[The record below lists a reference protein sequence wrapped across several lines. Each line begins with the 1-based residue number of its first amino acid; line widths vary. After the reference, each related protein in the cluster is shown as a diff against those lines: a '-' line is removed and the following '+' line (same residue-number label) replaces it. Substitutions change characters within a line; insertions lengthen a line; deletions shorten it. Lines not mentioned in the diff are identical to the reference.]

1 MKPNDPHGP
10 IRIAAIAHI
19 LLFVRDAEASA
30 RWYCDRLGMKITAR
44 SPDGPYRGAI
54 FLSFGQSDHD
64 LALYSAP
71 FGQTGRELGE
81 ITLEWDAEPPDVATR
96 MALWRREGMAVEEIR
111 NGEGLT
117 GLRLH
122 DPDGRPISLAIGS
135 CAAMQEGFRPFRP

>member
-1 MKPNDPHGP
+1 MKPNEPIPP

-30 RWYCDRLGMKITAR
+30 RWYGDRLGMKITAR

-71 FGQTGRELGE
+71 PDKAGRELGE
-81 ITLEWDAEPPDVATR
+81 ITLEWDADGQEAAAR
-96 MALWRREGMAVEEIR
+96 LALWRRDGVAVEEIR
-111 NGEGLT
+111 KGAILT

-122 DPDGRPISLAIGS
+122 DPDGRPVSLAIGS
-135 CAAMQEGFRPFRP
+135 CGAM